1 MATPAKPFSLTVST
15 IKDVQSILSYV
26 TNTGVPYR
34 QSLTSRAATVLRYL
48 EKSSDRHID
57 SAKGRMVNQMGDK
70 TKIGNTE
77 VAVLKIQ
84 RETACAYL
92 GGTFLSG
99 YPLFAATSTRDKE
112 AVAEM
117 LTGLTGRDQDQFNWT
132 ASLMQCHEDVLT
144 YPVCGIS
151 VEWSKIK
158 TNAIG
163 SGVGADGKSVG
174 VSQITA
180 YEGNSLKRLDPNNL
194 IFDTSVPPHEVHMR
208 GTFSGYVE
216 RMSYVGMREFYNSL
230 DTLYTIKINREAI
243 FKVNSTG
250 GIGNTGALIR
260 NLYKRPQVH
269 QTRIQGTSATASG
282 EMDWGSFWGGANAA
296 QAASTN
302 LVTGHFEI
310 VHMYVRIPLKDYGYK
325 TADDGVHVCKC
336 IWINGLLAYFE
347 PLLNSHGMFG
357 IVLGQFQSGDVNTT
371 TFCEY
376 LLDLQDLSTSLL
388 QGALAS
394 MRRAVGDR
402 ALYDPRRISSADIN
416 NPNPVSKIAVQMNT
430 YNANFDNAYRQIPYN
445 DNISAE
451 MTSMMQLVDRLA
463 DRTTGQNQAT
473 QGNFVKGNKTRE
485 EFDTIMS
492 NAQARMQLGALFLE
506 QHFYSA
512 IKQIIRANYLLYAQP
527 EDITIQGAEKTVTV
541 DPAQLRKEAPAYK
554 MASGLMP
561 IAKLA
566 ATDVLVTASQQMSL
580 NPLLSMEYD
589 TGAMMIS
596 ALKQMGLQGLDQYKR
611 SPEEQQRM
619 AMLQQPPREPTQQNA
634 GAPNNATQQ

>member
-1 MATPAKPFSLTVST
+1 MATPEKPFSLTMHT
-15 IKDVQSILSYV
+15 IKDVQDILSYI
-26 TNTGVPYR
+26 TSAGVPYR
-34 QSLTSRAATVLRYL
+34 QSLTARAEVVLRYL
-48 EKSSDRHID
+48 EKSSDRQTVT
-57 SAKGRMVNQMGDK
+57 AKGHVVNQLGDK
-70 TKIGNTE
+70 SKIGNTE

-99 YPLFAATSTRDKE
+99 YPIFAATAARDKE
-112 AVAEM
+112 DVAEM
-117 LTGLTGRDQDQFNWT
+117 LTSLTGRDQDQFDWM
-132 ASLMQCHEDVLT
+132 ASLLQCHEDVLI
-144 YPVCGIS
+144 YPVCGVA
-151 VEWSKIK
+151 VEWSKLK
-158 TNAIG
+158 TNAVG
-163 SGVGADGKSVG
+163 SGIGPDGKSVG
-174 VSQITA
+174 VAQVTS
-180 YEGNSLKRLDPNNL
+180 YEGNSLTRLDPNNL
-194 IFDTSVPPHEVHMR
+194 IFDTSVPPHEVHKR

-216 RMSYVGMREFYNSL
+216 RMSYVAMREFYNSL
-230 DTLYTIKINREAI
+230 DDLYTIKVNRDAI

-250 GIGNTGALIR
+250 GVSGTASLAK
-260 NLYKRPQVH
+260 NLYKKPQIH
-269 QTRIQGTSATASG
+269 RTRIQGQSETAAG
-282 EMDWGSFWGGANAA
+282 EMDWQHFWGGANRA
-296 QAASTN
+296 QAQSTN
-302 LVTGHFEI
+302 LVTGHFE
-310 VHMYVRIPLKDYGYK
+310 VVRMYVRIPLRDYGYK
-325 TADDGVHVCKC
+325 EADEGVHVCKC

-347 PLLNSHGMFG
+347 PMLNSHGMFG

-376 LLDLQDLSTSLL
+376 LIDLQDLSTSLV
-388 QGALAS
+388 QGALSS

-402 ALYDPRRISSADIN
+402 ALYDPRRIASADIN

-430 YNANFDNAYRQIPYN
+430 YNASFDNAYRQIPYN
-445 DNISAE
+445 DNISADL
-451 MTSMMQLVDRLA
+451 TNMMELVDRLA

-512 IKQIIRANYLLYAQP
+512 IKQILRANYLLYAQP
-527 EDITIQGAEKTVTV
+527 EDIAIQGAEQVVQV

-566 ATDVLVTASQQMSL
+566 ATDALVTASQQMSL

-619 AMLQQPPREPTQQNA
+619 AMLQQPPQREPAQGTPPNA
-634 GAPNNATQQ
+634 